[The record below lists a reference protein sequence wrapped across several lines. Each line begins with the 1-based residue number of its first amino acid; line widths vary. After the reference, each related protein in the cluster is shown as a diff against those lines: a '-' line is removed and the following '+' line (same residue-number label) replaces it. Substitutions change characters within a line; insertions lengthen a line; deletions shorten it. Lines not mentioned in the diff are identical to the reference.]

1 MGIVGIVAHSVN
13 VADELEGT
21 EDDIRVTIL
30 ILNALNWKSV
40 LEEYVLLKTGR
51 TSEEDTE
58 QKKWSFQFCVRFP

>member
-30 ILNALNWKSV
+30 ILNAL
-40 LEEYVLLKTGR
+40 
-51 TSEEDTE
+51 TE
-58 QKKWSFQFCVRFP
+58 KAS